1 MIRNAVI
8 YVHGKGGSAAEAA
21 HYAPLFPESEV
32 IGLDYDMGMPWESA
46 PELRAAFDEAAGR
59 FDRVTLIANSIGAYF
74 SMLALGDRAIER
86 AFFISPIVD
95 MERLILDMMGW
106 AKVSETELRERQKIA
121 TSFGETLSYPYLT
134 YVREHPIHWAIPTQI
149 LYAGRDSLTSRG
161 TVEAFAQAHHAGLTV
176 MEDGEH
182 WFHTP
187 QQLAFLDAWLTDCI
201 DDDHGKNE

>member
-1 MIRNAVI
+1 MRSAVI
-8 YVHGKGGSAAEAA
+8 YVHGKGGNASEAA
-21 HYAPLFPESEV
+21 HYRPLFPESEV
-32 IGLDYDMGMPWESA
+32 IGLDYDIGMPWESA

-74 SMLALGDRAIER
+74 SMLALGDRAVER

-106 AKVSETELRERQKIA
+106 AGVTEAELRERREIA

-149 LYAGRDSLTSRG
+149 LYAGRDNLTSRQ
-161 TVEAFAQAHHAGLTV
+161 TVIAFAQAHRAGLTV

-187 QQLAFLDAWLTDCI
+187 QQLAFLDAWLTGCLA
-201 DDDHGKNE
+201 DDQNGTE

>member
-1 MIRNAVI
+1 MRSAVI

-21 HYAPLFPESEV
+21 HYVPLFPESEV
-32 IGLDYDMGMPWESA
+32 IGLDYAVSTPWESGA
-46 PELRAAFDEAAGR
+46 AIRAAFDEAAGR

-95 MERLILDMMGW
+95 MERLIRDMMGW
-106 AKVSETELRERQKIA
+106 AGVPEAELRERQEIA
-121 TSFGETLSYPYLT
+121 TDFGETLSYPYLS
-134 YVREHPIHWAIPTQI
+134 YVREHPIRWTVPTQI
-149 LYAGRDSLTSRG
+149 LYAGRDNLTSRG
-161 TVEAFAQAHHAGLTV
+161 TVTAFAQVHHAGLTV

-187 QQLAFLDAWLTDCI
+187 QQLAFLDAWMADCLNN
-201 DDDHGKNE
+201 DQNR